1 MLHCLNQGDS
11 VSLLNQEDEDRVAT
25 VLRYLEDTD
34 LRLWE
39 LPDIKAFNIGIKD
52 ERAKLNCVTNP
63 HVFKQVVLL
72 LMSTLIYY
80 YSSIHD
86 VLTLV
91 LDKTIL
97 MKQLLEIDAGDMIA
111 KGYSYTCARQD
122 DANKLLDKAFKI
134 RLGRGLYGECLVCFI
149 LLLNTRF

>member
-34 LRLWE
+34 LRRWE
-39 LPDIKAFNIGIKD
+39 LPHIKAFNIGIKD

-63 HVFKQVVLL
+63 HVFKQVVFI

-80 YSSIHD
+80 HQFIH
-86 VLTLV
+86 
-91 LDKTIL
+91 
-97 MKQLLEIDAGDMIA
+97 
-111 KGYSYTCARQD
+111 Y
-122 DANKLLDKAFKI
+122 F
-134 RLGRGLYGECLVCFI
+134 
-149 LLLNTRF
+149 